1 MTIIATSKE
10 RFTNQNDAKSEE
22 GPDCYDVLDGVD
34 LDQLTKAEWDVL
46 GLKDKVSH
54 CWDEVLRI
62 IQYLCRWYVIMN
74 RL

>member
-34 LDQLTKAEWDVL
+34 LDQLTKAERYVL
-46 GLKDKVSH
+46 GLEDKVSR
-54 CWDEVLRI
+54 C
-62 IQYLCRWYVIMN
+62 
-74 RL
+74 